1 MKRRRVKSVWH
12 THTHTHS
19 HTSTSSDTQSHTP
32 SAGSEFEL
40 LFLRWTVA
48 CVWLHIHV
56 IIFSHF
62 YAIILCSGRKSNA
75 STPTVKP
82 RLSKNICFYSLTF
95 RFAVALG
102 KLVLVVHTYISL
114 FGYTLTRTRT
124 IRTYKI
130 ELCCCCEWNAPNG
143 RGFSLGFIITKAYK
157 STAIRNVHAI
167 LASNSKRGGNDKDI
181 THNRSLVNKMYNI
194 THSTI
199 FLIIIFHH
207 LHIEKFQAPE
217 SVEDLHLM
225 EKNSKVPEKLDGS
238 EKCSDIFGEEIHRN
252 ENSYTINSLYCQ
264 QFYVS
269 RTQMQAKERQQRKK
283 KNKRL
288 VSCPSKSYT
297 KLFLPFPFAFFSIH
311 YQNAYTNTYTF
322 EPLAL
327 PMVCIVTAAFF
338 LLAFHF
344 ILVRGR
350 ARESVRVSVNDFSEG
365 TSCENLSMHG

>member
-1 MKRRRVKSVWH
+1 M
-12 THTHTHS
+12 
-19 HTSTSSDTQSHTP
+19 
-32 SAGSEFEL
+32 L
-40 LFLRWTVA
+40 LFCVRVVNQMHQPLLSSHA
-48 CVWLHIHV
+48 CQKTFAFTLLHFV
-56 IIFSHF
+56 
-62 YAIILCSGRKSNA
+62 L
-75 STPTVKP
+75 PW
-82 RLSKNICFYSLTF
+82 
-95 RFAVALG
+95 LG

-114 FGYTLTRTRT
+114 FGYTLARTRT

-283 KNKRL
+283 RTRDLLVVHPNRMKNFFCHFHLLSSR
-288 VSCPSKSYT
+288 SIT
-297 KLFLPFPFAFFSIH
+297 KTH
-311 YQNAYTNTYTF
+311 TQTHT
-322 EPLAL
+322 
-327 PMVCIVTAAFF
+327 
-338 LLAFHF
+338 LLS
-344 ILVRGR
+344 R
-350 ARESVRVSVNDFSEG
+350 
-365 TSCENLSMHG
+365 